1 MKKITLLIVTLLSW
15 PVLAQE
21 QNFSY
26 SLEEAITYALEH
38 NYNSINASRDLIDAQ
53 KQKWETIATGLPQ
66 ISGAVN
72 YQNQLKQQV
81 VQLPGEIAG
90 GDPGTF
96 VEVVF
101 GQPQQMIAVGTLR
114 QQIFD
119 GSYIVGV
126 QATKAFLNYS
136 KNNKEKTD
144 LEVKKAVVEAY
155 GNVLLAQE
163 SVAILEKNKETLDKN
178 LFETKKIFENG
189 LGDEESVDQLQITLS
204 SEENAMKKEKREINI
219 FIDETIN

>member
-90 GDPGTF
+90 GDPG
-96 VEVVF
+96 
-101 GQPQQMIAVGTLR
+101 
-114 QQIFD
+114 
-119 GSYIVGV
+119 
-126 QATKAFLNYS
+126 
-136 KNNKEKTD
+136 KTC
-144 LEVKKAVVEAY
+144 LKLKKSLKMV
-155 GNVLLAQE
+155 
-163 SVAILEKNKETLDKN
+163 
-178 LFETKKIFENG
+178 
-189 LGDEESVDQLQITLS
+189 
-204 SEENAMKKEKREINI
+204 
-219 FIDETIN
+219 